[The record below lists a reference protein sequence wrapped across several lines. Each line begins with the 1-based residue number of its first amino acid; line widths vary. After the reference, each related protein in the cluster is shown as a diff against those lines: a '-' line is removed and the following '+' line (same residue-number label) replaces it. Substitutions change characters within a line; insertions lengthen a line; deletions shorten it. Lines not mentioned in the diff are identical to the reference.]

1 MICLSKF
8 LCCRVHAQCLTKWHR
23 SQVLPSATAS
33 SLKTT
38 PSPDLPLEI
47 PAECIRTYAL
57 NTSHNLHW
65 KKEETNWRIKEKEP
79 THSVGLQIMSLI
91 RPLRRFIRRLRLQL
105 QACTQFRAKTL
116 FMNLLFCGNDG
127 KLDSF
132 QIEEW
137 ATANF
142 WLMKDSWLNL
152 ELPWGSGRATFLSH
166 APFYSP
172 LSCTE
177 ADPGKEP

>member
-1 MICLSKF
+1 MPSPPLLYSSPSSDHPATSLPMSIWGNFSAPWSLSFFIGKMGLMICLSEF

-38 PSPDLPLEI
+38 PSPDLSLEI

-79 THSVGLQIMSLI
+79 TQAAWDCRSWAWSGLW
-91 RPLRRFIRRLRLQL
+91 
-105 QACTQFRAKTL
+105 
-116 FMNLLFCGNDG
+116 DV
-127 KLDSF
+127 SF
-132 QIEEW
+132 AGW
-137 ATANF
+137 DYNCKRVPSF
-142 WLMKDSWLNL
+142 VLKPYSWTCCSAVMM
-152 ELPWGSGRATFLSH
+152 ES
-166 APFYSP
+166 
-172 LSCTE
+172 
-177 ADPGKEP
+177 